1 MNLIERKRSFPGARA
16 EPPPPSPVDR
26 ATFERWA
33 ERQEGRYE
41 WVWGEIVMM
50 VQVTRGHADIS
61 ANVLIALAAVIDR
74 TVYQLSAA
82 EFGVE
87 TKAGIRYP
95 DLVVDRRTGDRRER
109 SAKAPLFIG
118 EVLSPSNESVDL
130 IEKAD
135 EYTAIESLG
144 TYAVFSPDEP
154 RVRVW
159 QRGEAGF
166 PPEPETIEGP
176 EAKLEIPVLG
186 VTLPLAEI
194 YRNLG

>member
-1 MNLIERKRSFPGARA
+1 MNLVERRRSFPGPRD
-16 EPPPPSPVDR
+16 EPPPPPPVDR

-41 WVWGEIVMM
+41 WVRGEIVMM
-50 VQVTRGHADIS
+50 VQVTRGHADIL

-74 TVYQLSAA
+74 TVYQVSAA

-95 DLVVDRRTGDRRER
+95 DLVVDRRTGNRRER
-109 SAKAPLFIG
+109 SAKAPLFIA

-130 IEKAD
+130 VEKAD

-159 QRGEAGF
+159 QRKEAGF
-166 PPEPETIEGP
+166 AEVPETIEGMD
-176 EAKLEIPVLG
+176 ARLDIPVLD
-186 VTLPLAEI
+186 VSLPLADV
-194 YRNLG
+194 YRNLD